1 MLYFSLFLSGVRE
14 SRTASFPS
22 LSPFPGFSTAQESRA
37 AMADPLIGMT
47 FSFAPAGPSRERDDA
62 PRGGNGSQVLPVAQL
77 DEDFDGQPEDGSEY
91 LFLVR

>member
-1 MLYFSLFLSGVRE
+1 MLYFSVSTRCPRE
-14 SRTASFPS
+14 SHRLVPISFPIS
-22 LSPFPGFSTAQESRA
+22 GSSTAQESRA
-37 AMADPLIGMT
+37 TMADPLIGMT

-77 DEDFDGQPEDGSEY
+77 EEDFDGQPEDGSEY